1 LNRYARLALLLLVL
15 TLSVGMLSAAI
26 NILGDITRL
35 ELEEDKPG
43 PINPMMDPGS
53 LGKTSD
59 EVDVT
64 NVEPRKLGPIME
76 LRLPPKT
83 KYLRRMPAE
92 NYTAGTW
99 YPVTSYAG
107 ESYEED
113 IIPDQTTG
121 ASSTINNQ
129 FYVDP
134 LTVFTGWVTVAPST
148 QAVTEFNGSLT
159 YYPEI
164 QSFTSTEPFK
174 DPYWV
179 SHAIHGFSEAALR
192 AAEPVSTEATLDIP
206 SRIETRLREL
216 ALEITEDETSPY
228 EKYKALESYLRDH
241 YEFSEEFTQP
251 PAGIDPVVW
260 FLFNDR
266 KGTGA
271 HFNSALILMARSI
284 GLPARAVIG
293 FMIDP
298 WAEHQYVLPQQAYL
312 YAEAN
317 LGNVGWTIFDA
328 TPKHYD
334 EGEVNITKEA
344 TFTNITGN
352 DPVALKGKTFNVWG
366 TVTNINGSA
375 VSGPQ
380 VEIILKADKTDY
392 NETGLVV
399 GVGFVEEGFFNVTCD
414 ASTELAVGDYDLIAH
429 TLENRW
435 YLESVSDPP
444 IRLMSETEVAI
455 SGPRRVYAEKNITY
469 RGVVVETATG
479 EPLVNVTLHVWY
491 LNRTMDLVS
500 DGQGRI
506 SFPALFPEEG
516 EETIRMSMRETD
528 YYVSST
534 TSFGVSVMLPPPSPD
549 NLLALIFGFPQNII
563 IALSGALG
571 VGVYAARRSRRL
583 KEDEFTEPRVVLP
596 AGRERI
602 GYEDGAP
609 LEYSNYEEG
618 VVKLFNRFYVSMM
631 RMYPDIDDAMT
642 PREFEYILIDR
653 LPVNAHAALEDLVTS
668 YEIAMY
674 SNMPVSVE
682 DFKRTNATIE
692 LIVELMKNGS

>member
-15 TLSVGMLSAAI
+15 VLSVGMLSAAI

-35 ELEEDKPG
+35 DLDEDKPG

-53 LGKTSD
+53 LGQSSD
-59 EVDVT
+59 EVDMI
-64 NVEPRKLGPIME
+64 NVEPRKMGPIME

-83 KYLRRMPAE
+83 RYLRRMPAE
-92 NYTAGTW
+92 NYTWGTW
-99 YPVTSYAG
+99 YPVTGIAG
-107 ESYEED
+107 EPHTGG
-113 IIPDQTTG
+113 IIPDQTMG
-121 ASSTINNQ
+121 ASSMINNQ

-134 LTVFTGWVTVAPST
+134 LTVFTGWVPVAPNT
-148 QAVTEFNGSLT
+148 QAVTDFNGSLT
-159 YYPEI
+159 YYPEA
-164 QSFTSTEPFK
+164 QSFQTTEPFT

-179 SHAIHGFSEAALR
+179 SHSIRALTDTALM
-192 AAEPVSTEATLDIP
+192 AAEPVPTEATLAVP
-206 SRIETRLREL
+206 AGIETRLRNL
-216 ALEITEDETSPY
+216 ALDVTEGKTSSY
-228 EKYKALESYLRDH
+228 EKYKAIENHLRDK
-241 YEFSEEFTQP
+241 YEFSEDFTQP
-251 PAGIDPVVW
+251 PAGMDPVIW

-266 KGTGA
+266 RGTGA
-271 HFNSALILMARSI
+271 HFNSALILLARSI
-284 GLPARAVIG
+284 DLPARAVIG
-293 FMIDP
+293 FVIDP

-317 LGNVGWTIFDA
+317 LGSVGWTIFDA

-352 DPVALKGKTFNVWG
+352 DPVALKGKSFNVWG
-366 TVTNINGSA
+366 TVTTANGSA

-380 VEIILKADKTDY
+380 VEIILKSDKTDY

-399 GVGFVEEGFFNVTCD
+399 GVGFVEDGLFNVTCD

-444 IRLMSETEVAI
+444 IRLMSETDVSI
-455 SGPRRVYAEKNITY
+455 SGPKRVYAEKNITY
-469 RGVVVETATG
+469 RGIVVETATG
-479 EPLVNVTLHVWY
+479 EPLANATLRVRY

-500 DGQGRI
+500 DVQGRI
-506 SFPALFPEEG
+506 SFPAFFPEDG
-516 EETIRMSMRETD
+516 EATINMSLEETD
-528 YYVSST
+528 YYVGSS
-534 TSFGVSVMLPPPSPD
+534 TSFGVSVMLPPPSPN
-549 NLLALIFGFPQNII
+549 NLLSLLFGFPQNII
-563 IALSGALG
+563 IALSGAMG

-583 KEDEFTEPRVVLP
+583 KDEEFTEPRVVLP

-602 GYEDGAP
+602 GYEDGVP
-609 LEYSNYEEG
+609 LEYSSYEEG

-631 RMYPDIDDAMT
+631 RMYPDIDDTMT

-674 SNMPVSVE
+674 SNMPIAVE

>member
-1 LNRYARLALLLLVL
+1 MNRYARLALLLLVL
-15 TLSVGMLSAAI
+15 MLSVGMLSAAI

-35 ELEEDKPG
+35 DLDEDKPG

-53 LGKTSD
+53 LGQSSD
-59 EVDVT
+59 EVDMI
-64 NVEPRKLGPIME
+64 NVEPRKMGPIME

-83 KYLRRMPAE
+83 RYLRRMPAE
-92 NYTAGTW
+92 NYTWGTW
-99 YPVTSYAG
+99 YPVTGIAG
-107 ESYEED
+107 EPHTGG
-113 IIPDQTTG
+113 IIPDQTMG

-134 LTVFTGWVTVAPST
+134 LTVFTGWVPVAPNT
-148 QAVTEFNGSLT
+148 QAVTDFNGSLT
-159 YYPEI
+159 YYPEA
-164 QSFTSTEPFK
+164 QSFQTTEPFT

-179 SHAIHGFSEAALR
+179 SHSIRAFTDTALR
-192 AAEPVSTEATLDIP
+192 AAEPVPTEATLAVP
-206 SRIETRLREL
+206 AGIETRLRNL
-216 ALEITEDETSPY
+216 ALDVTEGKTSSY
-228 EKYKALESYLRDH
+228 EKYKAIENHLRDK
-241 YEFSEEFTQP
+241 YEFSEDFTQP
-251 PAGIDPVVW
+251 PAGMDPVIW

-266 KGTGA
+266 RGTGA
-271 HFNSALILMARSI
+271 HFNSALILLARSI
-284 GLPARAVIG
+284 DLPARAVIG
-293 FMIDP
+293 FVIDP

-317 LGNVGWTIFDA
+317 LGSVGWTIFDA

-366 TVTNINGSA
+366 TVTTANGSA

-380 VEIILKADKTDY
+380 VEIILKSDKTDY

-399 GVGFVEEGFFNVTCD
+399 GVGFAEDGLFNVTCD

-444 IRLMSETEVAI
+444 IRLMSETDVAI
-455 SGPRRVYAEKNITY
+455 SGPKRVYAEKSITY
-469 RGVVVETATG
+469 MGIVMETATG
-479 EPLVNVTLHVWY
+479 EPLANATLRVRY

-500 DGQGRI
+500 DVQGRI
-506 SFPALFPEEG
+506 SFPAFFPEDG
-516 EETIRMSMRETD
+516 EATINMSMEETD
-528 YYVSST
+528 YYVGSS
-534 TSFGVSVMLPPPSPD
+534 TSFGVSVMLPPPSPN
-549 NLLALIFGFPQNII
+549 NLLSLLFGFPQNII
-563 IALSGALG
+563 IALSGAMG

-583 KEDEFTEPRVVLP
+583 KDEEFTEPRVVLP

-602 GYEDGAP
+602 GYEDGVP
-609 LEYSNYEEG
+609 LEYSSYEEG

-631 RMYPDIDDAMT
+631 RMYPDIDDTMT

-674 SNMPVSVE
+674 SNMPIAVE

>member
-1 LNRYARLALLLLVL
+1 MNRYAKLALLLLVL

-26 NILGDITRL
+26 SILGDITRL
-35 ELEEDKPG
+35 ELDEDKPG
-43 PINPMMDPGS
+43 PVNPIMDPGS

-59 EVDVT
+59 EVEVS

-83 KYLRRMPAE
+83 RYLRRMPAE

-99 YPVTSYAG
+99 SPVTGYASEPHEG
-107 ESYEED
+107 D
-113 IIPDQTTG
+113 MIPDPATG

-148 QAVTEFNGSLT
+148 RSVTDFNGSLM
-159 YYPEI
+159 YYPEA
-164 QSFTSTEPFK
+164 QSFTSTDPFT
-174 DPYWV
+174 DSYWV
-179 SHAIHGFSEAALR
+179 SHSIHAFSDAALI
-192 AAEPVSTEATLDIP
+192 AAEPVSTEATLDVP

-216 ALEITEDETSPY
+216 ALEVTEGKTSPY
-228 EKYKALESYLRDH
+228 EKYKAIEDYLRDN
-241 YEFSEEFTQP
+241 YEFSEDFTPP
-251 PAGIDPVVW
+251 PAGIDPVIW

-271 HFNSALILMARSI
+271 HFNSALILMARTI

-317 LGNVGWTIFDA
+317 LGNVGWKIFDA

-344 TFTNITGN
+344 TYTNITGN

-366 TVTNINGSA
+366 TVTTVNGSA

-380 VEIILKADKTDY
+380 VEIILKADKMDY
-392 NETGLVV
+392 NETGLIV
-399 GVGFVEEGFFNVTCD
+399 GVGFVEDGFFNVTCD
-414 ASTELAVGDYDLIAH
+414 ASTELTVGDYDLIAH

-444 IRLMSETEVAI
+444 IRLMSETDVAI
-455 SGPRRVYAEKNITY
+455 SGPQRVYAEKNITY
-469 RGVVVETATG
+469 RGFVVETATG
-479 EPLVNVTLHVWY
+479 DPLANATLHVWY
-491 LNRTMDLVS
+491 LNKTMELVS
-500 DGQGRI
+500 DDQGRI
-506 SFPALFPEEG
+506 SFPALFPEDG
-516 EETIRMSMRETD
+516 EATISMRMEDAD
-528 YYVSST
+528 YYVGSN

-563 IALSGALG
+563 IALSGAMG
-571 VGVYAARRSRRL
+571 IGVYAARRSRRMR
-583 KEDEFTEPRVVLP
+583 EEEFTEPRVVLP

-602 GYEDGAP
+602 GYEDGVP
-609 LEYSNYEEG
+609 LEYSSYEEG

-631 RMYPDIDDAMT
+631 RMYGDIDDTMT

-653 LPVNAHAALEDLVTS
+653 LPANAHAALEDLVTS

-674 SNMPVSVE
+674 SNMPISVE
-682 DFKRTNATIE
+682 DFKRTNATID
-692 LIVELMKNGS
+692 LIVELMKNGN

>member
-15 TLSVGMLSAAI
+15 VLSVGMLSAAI

-35 ELEEDKPG
+35 DLDEDKPG

-53 LGKTSD
+53 LGQSSD
-59 EVDVT
+59 EVDMI
-64 NVEPRKLGPIME
+64 NVEPRKMGPIME

-83 KYLRRMPAE
+83 RYLRRMPAE
-92 NYTAGTW
+92 NYTWGTW
-99 YPVTSYAG
+99 YPVTGIAG
-107 ESYEED
+107 EPHTGG
-113 IIPDQTTG
+113 IIPDQTMG
-121 ASSTINNQ
+121 ASSMINNQ

-134 LTVFTGWVTVAPST
+134 LTVFTGWVPVAPNT
-148 QAVTEFNGSLT
+148 QAVTDFNGSLT
-159 YYPEI
+159 YYPEA
-164 QSFTSTEPFK
+164 QSFQTTEPFT

-179 SHAIHGFSEAALR
+179 SHSIRALTDTALM
-192 AAEPVSTEATLDIP
+192 AAEPVPTEATLAVP
-206 SRIETRLREL
+206 AGIETRLRNL
-216 ALEITEDETSPY
+216 ALDVTEGKTSSY
-228 EKYKALESYLRDH
+228 EKYKAIENHLRDK
-241 YEFSEEFTQP
+241 YEFSEDFTQP
-251 PAGIDPVVW
+251 PAGMDPVIW

-266 KGTGA
+266 RGTGA
-271 HFNSALILMARSI
+271 HFNSALILLARSI
-284 GLPARAVIG
+284 DLPARAVIG
-293 FMIDP
+293 FVIDP

-317 LGNVGWTIFDA
+317 LGSVGWTIFDA

-366 TVTNINGSA
+366 TVTTANGSA

-380 VEIILKADKTDY
+380 VEIILKSDKTDY

-399 GVGFVEEGFFNVTCD
+399 GVGFAEDGLFNVTCD

-444 IRLMSETEVAI
+444 IRLMSETDVSI
-455 SGPRRVYAEKNITY
+455 SGPKRVYAEKNITY
-469 RGVVVETATG
+469 RGIVVETATG
-479 EPLVNVTLHVWY
+479 EPLANATLRVRY

-500 DGQGRI
+500 DVQGRI
-506 SFPALFPEEG
+506 SFPAFFPEDG
-516 EETIRMSMRETD
+516 EATINMSMEETD
-528 YYVSST
+528 YYVGSS
-534 TSFGVSVMLPPPSPD
+534 TSFGVSVMLPPPSPN
-549 NLLALIFGFPQNII
+549 NLLSLLFGFPQNII
-563 IALSGALG
+563 IALSGAMG

-583 KEDEFTEPRVVLP
+583 KDEEFTEPRVVLP

-602 GYEDGAP
+602 GYEDGVP
-609 LEYSNYEEG
+609 LEYSSYEEG

-631 RMYPDIDDAMT
+631 RMYPDIDDTMT

-674 SNMPVSVE
+674 SNMPIAVE

>member
-1 LNRYARLALLLLVL
+1 MNRYARLALLLLVL
-15 TLSVGMLSAAI
+15 VLSVGMLSAAI

-35 ELEEDKPG
+35 DLDEDKPG

-53 LGKTSD
+53 LGQSSD
-59 EVDVT
+59 EVDMI
-64 NVEPRKLGPIME
+64 NVEPRKMGPIME

-83 KYLRRMPAE
+83 RYLRRMPAE
-92 NYTAGTW
+92 NYTWGTW
-99 YPVTSYAG
+99 YPVTGIAG
-107 ESYEED
+107 EPHTGG
-113 IIPDQTTG
+113 IIPDQTMG
-121 ASSTINNQ
+121 ASSMINNQ

-134 LTVFTGWVTVAPST
+134 LTVFTGWVPVAPNT
-148 QAVTEFNGSLT
+148 QAVTDFNGSLT
-159 YYPEI
+159 YYPEA
-164 QSFTSTEPFK
+164 QSFQTTEPFT

-179 SHAIHGFSEAALR
+179 SHSIRALTDTALM
-192 AAEPVSTEATLDIP
+192 AAEPVPTEATLAVP
-206 SRIETRLREL
+206 AGIETRLRNL
-216 ALEITEDETSPY
+216 ALDVTEGKTSSY
-228 EKYKALESYLRDH
+228 EKYKAIENHLRDK
-241 YEFSEEFTQP
+241 YEFSEDFTQP
-251 PAGIDPVVW
+251 PAGMDPVIW

-266 KGTGA
+266 RGTGA
-271 HFNSALILMARSI
+271 HFNSALILLARSI
-284 GLPARAVIG
+284 DLPARAVIG
-293 FMIDP
+293 FVIDP

-317 LGNVGWTIFDA
+317 LGSVGWTIFDA

-352 DPVALKGKTFNVWG
+352 DPVALKGKSFNVWG
-366 TVTNINGSA
+366 TVTTANGSA

-380 VEIILKADKTDY
+380 VEIILKSDKTDY

-399 GVGFVEEGFFNVTCD
+399 GVGFVEDGLFNVTCD

-444 IRLMSETEVAI
+444 IRLMSETDVSI
-455 SGPRRVYAEKNITY
+455 SGPKRVYAEKNITY
-469 RGVVVETATG
+469 RGIVVETATG
-479 EPLVNVTLHVWY
+479 EPLANATLRVRY

-500 DGQGRI
+500 DVQGRI
-506 SFPALFPEEG
+506 SFPAFFPEDG
-516 EETIRMSMRETD
+516 EATINMSLEETD
-528 YYVSST
+528 YYVGSS
-534 TSFGVSVMLPPPSPD
+534 TSFGVSVMLPPPSPN
-549 NLLALIFGFPQNII
+549 NLLSLLFGFPQNII
-563 IALSGALG
+563 IALSGAMG

-583 KEDEFTEPRVVLP
+583 KDEEFTEPRVVLP

-602 GYEDGAP
+602 GYEDGVP
-609 LEYSNYEEG
+609 LEYSSYEEG

-631 RMYPDIDDAMT
+631 RMYPDIDDTMT

-674 SNMPVSVE
+674 SNMPIAVE

>member
-1 LNRYARLALLLLVL
+1 MNRYARLALLLLVL
-15 TLSVGMLSAAI
+15 MLSVGMLSAAI

-35 ELEEDKPG
+35 DLDEDKPG

-53 LGKTSD
+53 LGQSSD
-59 EVDVT
+59 EVDMI
-64 NVEPRKLGPIME
+64 NVEPRKMGPIME

-83 KYLRRMPAE
+83 RYLRRMPAE
-92 NYTAGTW
+92 NYTWGTW
-99 YPVTSYAG
+99 YPVTGIAG
-107 ESYEED
+107 EPHTGG
-113 IIPDQTTG
+113 IIPDQTMG
-121 ASSTINNQ
+121 ASSMINNQ

-134 LTVFTGWVTVAPST
+134 LTVFTGWVPVAPNT
-148 QAVTEFNGSLT
+148 QAVTDFNGSLT
-159 YYPEI
+159 YYPEA
-164 QSFTSTEPFK
+164 QSFQTTEPFT

-179 SHAIHGFSEAALR
+179 SHSIRALTDTALM
-192 AAEPVSTEATLDIP
+192 AAEPVPTEATLAVP
-206 SRIETRLREL
+206 AGIETRLRNL
-216 ALEITEDETSPY
+216 ALDVTEGKTSSY
-228 EKYKALESYLRDH
+228 EKYKAIENHLRDK
-241 YEFSEEFTQP
+241 YEFSEDFTQP
-251 PAGIDPVVW
+251 PAGMDPVIW

-266 KGTGA
+266 RGTGA
-271 HFNSALILMARSI
+271 HFNSALILLARSI
-284 GLPARAVIG
+284 DLPARAVIG
-293 FMIDP
+293 FVIDP

-317 LGNVGWTIFDA
+317 LGSVGWTIFDA

-366 TVTNINGSA
+366 TVTTANGSA

-380 VEIILKADKTDY
+380 VEIILKSDKTDY

-399 GVGFVEEGFFNVTCD
+399 GVGFAEDGLFNVTCD

-444 IRLMSETEVAI
+444 IRLMSETDVSI
-455 SGPRRVYAEKNITY
+455 SGPKRVYAEKNITY
-469 RGVVVETATG
+469 RGIVVETATG
-479 EPLVNVTLHVWY
+479 EPLANATLRVRY

-500 DGQGRI
+500 DVQGRI
-506 SFPALFPEEG
+506 SFPAFFPEDG
-516 EETIRMSMRETD
+516 EATINMSMEETD
-528 YYVSST
+528 YYVGSS
-534 TSFGVSVMLPPPSPD
+534 TSFGVSVMLPPPSPN
-549 NLLALIFGFPQNII
+549 NLLSLLFGFPQNII
-563 IALSGALG
+563 IALSGAMG

-583 KEDEFTEPRVVLP
+583 KDEEFTEPRVVLP

-602 GYEDGAP
+602 GYEDGVP
-609 LEYSNYEEG
+609 LEYSSYEEG

-631 RMYPDIDDAMT
+631 RMYPDIDDTMT

-674 SNMPVSVE
+674 SNMPIAVE